1 MTKRMWLLVG
11 SLVLVLTSPG
21 VVRAEPI
28 FFTTSGHIRVGDGAV
43 ETFQGSFWLADPVIS
58 LFGRDDSRGDQL
70 DRYSVT
76 TFTLTS
82 ANYSLTGAGTISLWW
97 AINRDDRGIFLNT
110 LDSAMFLTTSLGA
123 LETPE
128 FGFTGDWFGGPSAQ
142 PEGFS
147 GLAADIFNTNHART
161 GRILDISAQRAR
173 VPEPSTLLLMGAG
186 IAGLAMRRK
195 RRRS

>member
-43 ETFQGSFWLADPVIS
+43 ETFQGSFWLADPVTS
-58 LFGRDDSRGDQL
+58 MFGRDDSRGDQQ
-70 DRYSVT
+70 DRYSVS

-82 ANYSLTGAGTISLWW
+82 ASYSLTGAGTISLWW

-123 LETPE
+123 LETD
-128 FGFTGDWFGGPSAQ
+128 FGFTRDWFGAPGVQ
-142 PEGFS
+142 PLGFS
-147 GLAADIFNTNHART
+147 GLPADIFNTNHART

-186 IAGLAMRRK
+186 ITGLVMRRR

>member
-28 FFTTSGHIRVGDGAV
+28 FFTTSGHISIGGGAA
-43 ETFQGSFWLADPVIS
+43 ETFQGSFWLGDPVTS
-58 LFGRDDSRGDQL
+58 MFGPDDSRGDQL
-70 DRYSVT
+70 DLYSVS

-82 ANYSLTGAGTISLWW
+82 ASYSLTGAGTISLWW

-123 LETPE
+123 LETD
-128 FGFTGDWFGGPSAQ
+128 FGFTRDWFGAPGVQ
-142 PEGFS
+142 PLGFS
-147 GLAADIFNTNHART
+147 GLSADIFNTSHART

-186 IAGLAMRRK
+186 ITGLVMRRK